1 MIKSM
6 TGFASATREGEHASV
21 SVTIRAVNHRH
32 LDLQLRVPQT
42 LAGGETR
49 IRSAV
54 QRRIG
59 RGAWS
64 WR

>member
-42 LAGGETR
+42 LADSEGR
-49 IRSAV
+49 IRASV
-54 QRRIG
+54 QRRLG
-59 RGAWS
+59 RTV
-64 WR
+64 RP